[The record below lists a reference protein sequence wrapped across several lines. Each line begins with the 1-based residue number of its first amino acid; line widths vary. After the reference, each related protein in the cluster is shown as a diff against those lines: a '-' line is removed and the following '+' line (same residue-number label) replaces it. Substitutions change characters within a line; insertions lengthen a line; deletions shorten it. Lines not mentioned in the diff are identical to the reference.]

1 MLSVPV
7 QTQQQLSGTQVLV
20 ELLLGTVEN
29 VTVPQHAHGT
39 QKSPTESRPVR
50 LCLR

>member
-29 VTVPQHAHGT
+29 VTVSQHAHGT
-39 QKSPTESRPVR
+39 QKSQTESHPVR

>member
-29 VTVPQHAHGT
+29 VTVSQHAHGT
-39 QKSPTESRPVR
+39 QKSQTESRPVR